1 MKHLDLKTT
10 LLTALVPLFFGSTYA
25 VTVLALPPGRP
36 LFTAAVRALPA
47 GILLLLAVPR
57 RPQGIW
63 WTRLAILGSLNIAA
77 VFALV
82 FVAAYR
88 MPGGLAAVIS
98 GIQPLVVAL
107 LATAVLGERLRM
119 RGLLSALI
127 GMFGIA
133 LLVLRGGA
141 SLDPIGLLAAAGAPI
156 CGGIGIIL
164 ARRWGRSMPMLPFV
178 GWQLVFGG
186 LLLSVLAALFEG
198 APPHLTGTNIAAL
211 LYLGGCSTLLAYVLW
226 FRGIERLGPAPAS
239 MLSLLNPIAAA
250 LLGVGLLG
258 ERYTATQLLGAAIV
272 LGALIVGFRSASG
285 SSGAPR
291 TVGAAS

>member
-47 GILLLLAVPR
+47 GLLLLLAVPR

-63 WTRLAILGSLNIAA
+63 WVRLAILGSLNIAA

-119 RGLLSALI
+119 RGLVAALV

-133 LLVLRGGA
+133 LLVIRGGA
-141 SLDPIGLLAAAGAPI
+141 ALDPIGLLAAAGAPI

-186 LLLSVLAALFEG
+186 LLLSVLAVLFEG

-250 LLGVGLLG
+250 FLGVGLLG

-272 LGALIVGFRSASG
+272 LGALIVGFKSAAETG
-285 SSGAPR
+285 RTPR
-291 TVGAAS
+291 TLGAES